1 MATKLYV
8 GNLSY
13 DTTEDQIKEL
23 FSQAGSVVSVDLIA
37 DKHSGR
43 SKGFAFVE
51 MGGDEAAKTA
61 ITTLNDKEID
71 GRNIIVNEAKPRE
84 DRPSGGSRSY
94 GGGGGGGGGG
104 YRQRRF

>member
-13 DTTEDQIKEL
+13 DTTDEKIKEL
-23 FSQAGSVVSVDLIA
+23 FSQAGSVVSVDLIT
-37 DKHSGR
+37 DKYSGR

-61 ITTLNDKEID
+61 ITTLNNTEVD
-71 GRNIIVNEAKPRE
+71 GRNIVVNEAKPRE

-94 GGGGGGGGGG
+94 GGGGGGGGG